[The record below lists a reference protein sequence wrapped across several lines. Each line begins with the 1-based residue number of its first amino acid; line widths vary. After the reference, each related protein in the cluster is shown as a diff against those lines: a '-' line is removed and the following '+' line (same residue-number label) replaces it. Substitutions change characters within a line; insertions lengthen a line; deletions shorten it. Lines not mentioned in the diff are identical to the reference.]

1 MDQAPGP
8 IIARVRPSIARIVG
22 IVGSPDCDIAIH
34 TSVIVTI
41 APASGVHKPISRSE
55 PAADAIRPRTSDAGG
70 VVFAMCAA
78 REWKRAI
85 AVIILCRRSPVPGQP
100 LANVENRRCIE
111 AGTDGRRIR
120 WEKER
125 PKVACVLLQ
134 MGELQ
139 FDDSA
144 L

>member
-1 MDQAPGP
+1 M
-8 IIARVRPSIARIVG
+8 ARVRPSIARIIG
-22 IVGSPDCDIAIH
+22 TVGSADCEIAIH
-34 TSVIVTI
+34 SSVIVTI
-41 APASGVHKPISRSE
+41 APASGVHKPTSRSK
-55 PAADAIRPRTSDAGG
+55 PVADASRSRATDAAGA
-70 VVFAMCAA
+70 VFSMCAA
-78 REWKRAI
+78 REWKRI
-85 AVIILCRRSPVPGQP
+85 VAVITLCRRSPVPGQP
-100 LANVENRRCIE
+100 FAKVENSRCIE

-120 WEKER
+120 REKEQ